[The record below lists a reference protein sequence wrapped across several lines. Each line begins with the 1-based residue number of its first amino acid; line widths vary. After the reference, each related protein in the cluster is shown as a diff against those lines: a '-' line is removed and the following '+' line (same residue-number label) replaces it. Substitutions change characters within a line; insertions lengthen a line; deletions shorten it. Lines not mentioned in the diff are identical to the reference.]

1 MSDATIGFDQTEEEM
16 LTYEVPDEALE
27 AAAGTRNE
35 KAGNYTLYYCTALHL
50 CPGP

>member
-27 AAAGTRNE
+27 AAAARGTKKR
-35 KAGNYTLYYCTALHL
+35 GTTRFI
-50 CPGP
+50 GT